1 MVEVDMVASEATEV
15 SWGEAAAVRAE
26 VKVVEATVAAEAAAR
41 AVAGTKAAG
50 GGATG
55 VERVE
60 A

>member
-1 MVEVDMVASEATEV
+1 MVASEATEV